1 MTQESSIAQDIKI
14 LLVVGL
20 IFKLNMDSCWGNRG
34 LESLPKWR
42 NHIKSLAI

>member
-20 IFKLNMDSCWGNRG
+20 TFKLNMDSYVGGIGDWNPFLSG
-34 LESLPKWR
+34 E
-42 NHIKSLAI
+42 II